1 MTIVILFAYFSKL
14 SLSLNFDTMHRV
26 LLDDKLQAEFDKTGV
41 VKVPFFDMETVEE
54 LRKFHH
60 DQKPNER
67 YNVQDKSVSYH
78 FSFLDSNREYKR
90 KVFEHL
96 SKVFQPVLDKYMAQ
110 YEPLVINF
118 VNKETGLGEVPV
130 HQNWDFVNE
139 KEFTSVSVWV
149 PLVDVGLNSGALE
162 FIPGTHRTFRN
173 IHRSPSIPW
182 FFKRYVEDLKRDY
195 LKPITVKAGEAL
207 IFDDSII
214 HYSKPNQAGYD
225 RLVIQVI
232 AKPKAAQAVHYY
244 CKKSLFKKEYH
255 ELFVDQDFFLNFNF
269 HITEE
274 PKEVKSSRVV
284 EYKHPDINY
293 RKFKEIMAEAGLET
307 A

>member
-1 MTIVILFAYFSKL
+1 
-14 SLSLNFDTMHRV
+14 MHRV
-26 LLDDKLQAEFDKTGV
+26 LLDDKLQQEFDEKGV
-41 VKVPFFDMETVEE
+41 VKVPFFDAETVAQ
-54 LRKFHH
+54 LQRFHKE
-60 DQKPNER
+60 QNPNER
-67 YNVQDKSVSYH
+67 FNTQDKSVSYH

-90 KVFEHL
+90 RVFEHL
-96 SKVFQPVLDKYMAQ
+96 SKIFQPVLDKYLAT

-118 VNKETGLGEVPV
+118 VNKEPGLGEVPV
-130 HQNWDFVNE
+130 HQNWDFVDEE
-139 KEFTSVSVWV
+139 KFTSVSVWV

-182 FFKRYVEDLKRDY
+182 FFKRYVNELKRDF
-195 LKPITVKAGEAL
+195 LQPITVKAGEAL

-214 HYSKPNQAGYD
+214 HYSKPNKADYA

-232 AKPKAAQAVHYY
+232 AKPKAAQALHWYR
-244 CKKSLFKKEYH
+244 KSLLFKKEYH
-255 ELFVDQDFFLNFNF
+255 KLLVDNEFFLNFNF

-274 PKEVKSSRVV
+274 PKEVRSSSVV

-293 RKFKEIMAEAGLET
+293 RKFKEIMAEAGIEPVH

>member
-1 MTIVILFAYFSKL
+1 
-14 SLSLNFDTMHRV
+14 MHRV
-26 LLDDKLQAEFDKTGV
+26 LLDDKLQQEFDEKGV
-41 VKVPFFDMETVEE
+41 VKVPFFDAETVAE
-54 LRKFHH
+54 LQRFHKE
-60 DQKPNER
+60 QNPNER
-67 YNVQDKSVSYH
+67 FNTQDKSVSYH
-78 FSFLDSNREYKR
+78 FSFLDSNRDYKR
-90 KVFEHL
+90 RVFEHL
-96 SKVFQPVLDKYMAQ
+96 SKIFQPVLDKYLAT

-118 VNKETGLGEVPV
+118 VNKEPGLGEVPV
-130 HQNWDFVNE
+130 HQNWDFVDE

-149 PLVDVGLNSGALE
+149 PLVDVGLTSGALE

-182 FFKRYVEDLKRDY
+182 FFKRYVNELKRDF
-195 LKPITVKAGEAL
+195 LQPITVKAGEAL

-214 HYSKPNQAGYD
+214 HYSKPNKADYA

-232 AKPKAAQAVHYY
+232 AKPKAAQALHWYR
-244 CKKSLFKKEYH
+244 KSSLFKKEYH
-255 ELFVDQDFFLNFNF
+255 KLLVDNEFFLNFNF

-274 PKEVKSSRVV
+274 PKEVRSSSVV

-293 RKFKEIMAEAGLET
+293 RKFKEIMAEAGIEPVH

>member
-1 MTIVILFAYFSKL
+1 
-14 SLSLNFDTMHRV
+14 MHRV
-26 LLDDKLQAEFDKTGV
+26 LLDDKLQAEFDKMGY
-41 VKVPFFDMETVEE
+41 VKVKLFDAETIAE
-54 LRKFHH
+54 LRRFH
-60 DQKPNER
+60 DEQKPNER
-67 YNVQDKSVSYH
+67 FNTQDKSVSYH

-90 KVFEHL
+90 KVFETL
-96 SKVFQPVLDKYMAQ
+96 SKVFSPALDKYLNS

-118 VNKETGLGEVPV
+118 VNKEHGLGEVPV
-130 HQNWDFVNE
+130 HQNWDFVDE
-139 KEFTSVSVWV
+139 KKYTSVSVWA
-149 PLVDVGLNSGALE
+149 PLVDVGEKSGALE

-173 IHRSPSIPW
+173 IHRSPTIPW
-182 FFKRYVEDLKRDY
+182 FFKGYIEDLKRDY

-214 HYSKPNQAGYD
+214 HYSKPNQGGYS

-232 AKPKAAQAVHYY
+232 AKPAEAPAVHYY
-244 CKKSLFKKEYH
+244 RKKSLFKTEYR
-255 ELFVDQDFFLNFNF
+255 ELIVDQDFFLNFNF

-284 EYKHPDINY
+284 EYQHPRINY
-293 RKFKEIMAEAGLET
+293 KKFKQIMAEAGLET